1 MITFIKG
8 SLPRGRMGIRRGR
21 KEAHEN
27 LSISEEGDCPRCG
40 GESVDSSISGFLTC
54 SRCDYEWKDPDAVP
68 EEKAP
73 PPNYRRDEE
82 LLNEFKQE
90 LESGELKDLLGIEK
104 NLSSEQEQSL
114 GRLQDKWM
122 DGMQGQF
129 NAAVEERTPLSI
141 TFDDDDNLVE
151 TTVASMTLVANDFD
165 GGEEIRLEYPGI
177 GTEFYIFDEDS
188 ETGWSRGRT
197 AEDTARS
204 IANVINRHS
213 QLVYANNEG
222 CTVSFEMRSGDLSA
236 ASLVL
241 FVDDPGGTDIIFEK
255 GGVSLDYRQ
264 AVSLDDYRVAVEIVL
279 EDGIISPSEDQLLWA
294 MRQHLGIDDAKHV
307 RIIMEHFG
315 DKALKEC
322 PNCGTMSELYPEYS
336 AWYCQPCE
344 AWL

>member
-1 MITFIKG
+1 
-8 SLPRGRMGIRRGR
+8 MGIRRGR

-27 LSISEEGDCPRCG
+27 LTISEEGDCPRCG
-40 GESVDSSISGFLTC
+40 GESADSTLSGFLMC
-54 SRCDYEWKDPDAVP
+54 SRCDYEWKDPDATY

-82 LLNEFKQE
+82 LINEFKQE
-90 LESGELKDLLGIEK
+90 LENGDLKDLLGVDK

-114 GRLQDKWM
+114 VRLQDKWV

-129 NAAVEERTPLSI
+129 NAAEEERTPLSI
-141 TFDDDDNLVE
+141 SFDDDDNLVE

-177 GTEFYIFDEDS
+177 GTEFYVFDEDS
-188 ETGWSRGRT
+188 ATGWSRGRS
-197 AEDTARS
+197 ADDTARS
-204 IANVINRHS
+204 IANVINRNS
-213 QLVYANNEG
+213 QLVYANHEG
-222 CTVSFEMRSGDLSA
+222 PTISFEMRSGELSA

-264 AVSLDDYRVAVEIVL
+264 AVSLDDYKVAVEIVL

-294 MRQHLGIDDAKHV
+294 MRQQLGIDDAKHV
-307 RIIMEHFG
+307 RIIIEHFG
-315 DKALKEC
+315 EKALKEC
-322 PNCGTMSELYPEYS
+322 PNCGIMSELYPEYS

-344 AWL
+344 VWL

>member
-1 MITFIKG
+1 
-8 SLPRGRMGIRRGR
+8 MGIRRGR

-27 LSISEEGDCPRCG
+27 LTVTEEGDCPRCG
-40 GESVDSSISGFLTC
+40 GESEDSSISGFLMC
-54 SRCDYEWKDPDAVP
+54 SRCNYEWKDLDAAP

-82 LLNEFKQE
+82 LIGEFKQE
-90 LESGELKDLLGIEK
+90 LENGELKDLLGIDK

-122 DGMQGQF
+122 GGMQGQF
-129 NAAVEERTPLSI
+129 NAAAEERTPLSI
-141 TFDDDDNLVE
+141 SFDDDDNLVE

-177 GTEFYIFDEDS
+177 GTEFYVFDENS
-188 ETGWSRGRT
+188 TTGWSRGRS

-204 IANVINRHS
+204 IANVINRNS
-213 QLVYANNEG
+213 QLVYANHEG
-222 CTVSFEMRSGDLSA
+222 TTISFEMRTEELSA
-236 ASLVL
+236 SSLVL
-241 FVDDPGGTDIIFEK
+241 FVDDPGGTDIVFEK

-264 AVSLDDYRVAVEIVL
+264 AVSLDDYKVVVEIVL

-294 MRQHLGIDDAKHV
+294 MRQQLGIDDAKHV
-307 RIIMEHFG
+307 RIIIEHFG

-322 PNCGTMSELYPEYS
+322 PNCGIMSELYPEYS

-344 AWL
+344 VWL